1 MIISLFH
8 WWQIAARSNS
18 ISIAYFRKTFPSSR
32 PPRYFATSSLI
43 MVQTYIIYN
52 DSPDES
58 KKHTSL
64 PLALLLTQR
73 VAKILVGN
81 QMCVSLSCFQR
92 WCHNKSPKE
101 TLLTIIF
108 SLNVRCWPIL
118 SRYIRTYT
126 YIMNGERKIFWILL
140 VNCRFFNEKKKEILL
155 PYFNEFCKMAYRKG
169 MSLKKGFATKQILI
183 VAVCLS
189 IWVFI

>member
-1 MIISLFH
+1 
-8 WWQIAARSNS
+8 
-18 ISIAYFRKTFPSSR
+18 
-32 PPRYFATSSLI
+32 
-43 MVQTYIIYN
+43 MVQTYIIHN

-58 KKHTSL
+58 KKYTSL

-140 VNCRFFNEKKKEILL
+140 VNCRFFNEKKRK
-155 PYFNEFCKMAYRKG
+155 FCFLISMNFAKWLFRNS